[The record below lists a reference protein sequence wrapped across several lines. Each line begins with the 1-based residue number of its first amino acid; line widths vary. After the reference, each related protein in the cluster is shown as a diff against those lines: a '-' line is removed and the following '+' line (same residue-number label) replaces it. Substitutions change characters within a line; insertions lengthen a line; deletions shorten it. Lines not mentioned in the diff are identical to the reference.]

1 MLNVAVLMGRFV
13 ADPQLSHT
21 ANDIA
26 YTNFT
31 LAVDRDYSKK
41 SEKKETDFIDIIAWR
56 NTAEFACKY
65 FSKGSL
71 AAVKGSIQI
80 RPYTDTHGNKRKAFE
95 IVADEIHFAD
105 SKPKSEEQ

>member
-21 ANDIA
+21 ANGIA

-41 SEKKETDFIDIIAWR
+41 PEKKEADFIDIIAWR
-56 NTAEFACKY
+56 NTAEFVCKY

-71 AAVKGSIQI
+71 VAVRGSMQT
-80 RPYTDTHGNKRKAFE
+80 RQYVDTQGNKRKAFE
-95 IVADEIHFAD
+95 IVADEVHFAD
-105 SKPKSEEQ
+105 SKQKSEAQ